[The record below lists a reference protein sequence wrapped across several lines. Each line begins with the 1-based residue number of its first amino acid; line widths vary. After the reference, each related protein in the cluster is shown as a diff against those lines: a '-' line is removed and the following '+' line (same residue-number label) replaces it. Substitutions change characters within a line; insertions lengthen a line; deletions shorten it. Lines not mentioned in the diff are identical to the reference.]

1 MNDRKTILENAIEC
15 VCKSREN
22 EYGTPENNFELIGL
36 FWGLYLKDKYP
47 DKLSQFARNGISAED
62 VAIMMALLKIARIT
76 KGNFKEDSYIDCCGY
91 IACAGE
97 LGGKNND

>member
-1 MNDRKTILENAIEC
+1 MSDRKTILENAIEC

-22 EYGTPENNFELIGL
+22 EYGTPEDNFKIISDLWNVYLNKKCIKINNI
-36 FWGLYLKDKYP
+36 KITP
-47 DKLSQFARNGISAED
+47 ED

-76 KGNFKEDSYIDCCGY
+76 NGNFKEDSYIDCCGY

-97 LGGKNND
+97 LGGITNEN